1 MEMDDNDNFLDY
13 QKMNFSPFTTQFA
26 SAIPANAVNQFTAA
40 KFTQNIT
47 TANGQVVGL
56 VSGGDGGVHYLRPV
70 ESGAAFPGQTQTT
83 TTSNSLQQSHQTLIT
98 LPITMP
104 GAKPGD
110 AQQTVQIQVVNPNP
124 IQQQPK
130 FQMGQMQIPIQGL
143 QQGTTVLT
151 VAYAPQEGDIL
162 QNHGLPEGM
171 TVVAALQPQDLQMLA
186 QAQAQAMSNQA
197 QQQQQ
202 QQQNTQQSAAS
213 QTSDSKE
220 EEQQQQQQLIKP
232 IQIKQEPVWQQNP
245 VSTSTASSDI
255 SEYLSRITSTQE
267 LPLHLHHFLKFNA
280 ETIKRESQV
289 ENSPLNGAL
298 ITYDY
303 GAAQQQQVESQS
315 ESGSQDASVGTDIQ
329 GDIPALEGGEKTKK
343 KRRYKKKPPKPKRPK
358 PGQVHIATAL
368 DGTILFCCPECHRAY
383 PEKENLEQH
392 LSVHKIER
400 RFICDICGAGLKR
413 KEHLERHKLGHNP
426 DRPYI
431 CSVCMKGFKRKE
443 HLNLHFVIHSG
454 EKTEIC
460 GECGKGFYRKDHLRK
475 HAKSHAMKRMKE
487 ELSAQASAA
496 AAAAAAV
503 ANVAVSSGAITTSVP
518 GLPAVSITA
527 IPAVSVTNSQPQEG
541 SSAADN
547 DMTTNVESASIQTS
561 IAVPVTTATNTTI
574 IHVPTSN
581 NTTLPVQIQLPQLV
595 ATTTSADTVSTNVV
609 MPPTSVGSLM

>member
-1 MEMDDNDNFLDY
+1 
-13 QKMNFSPFTTQFA
+13 MNFSPFTTQFA

-83 TTSNSLQQSHQTLIT
+83 TTSNSLQQTHQTLIT

-171 TVVAALQPQDLQMLA
+171 TVVAALQPQDLQLIA
-186 QAQAQAMSNQA
+186 QAQAAMSSQA
-197 QQQQQ
+197 QQQQQQ
-202 QQQNTQQSAAS
+202 QQQNTQQTTAS
-213 QTSDSKE
+213 QTTEQSSKE
-220 EEQQQQQQLIKP
+220 EEAVVKP
-232 IQIKQEPVWQQNP
+232 IQIKQEPVWQNS
-245 VSTSTASSDI
+245 VSTPSASTDI
-255 SEYLSRITSTQE
+255 SDYLSRIPTQE

-303 GAAQQQQVESQS
+303 GGQQQQQQVEGQVQQQ
-315 ESGSQDASVGTDIQ
+315 ESHSQDASVGTDIQ
-329 GDIPALEGGEKTKK
+329 GDIPAGEGGEKAKK

-496 AAAAAAV
+496 AAAAAA
-503 ANVAVSSGAITTSVP
+503 AASSAVTSIATSAAGV
-518 GLPAVSITA
+518 PAVSITA
-527 IPAVSVTNSQPQEG
+527 IPTVSGSNSQQSQEANG
-541 SSAADN
+541 EPEMNSGMD
-547 DMTTNVESASIQTS
+547 TTSIQTS
-561 IAVPVTTATNTTI
+561 VATPVTSATNTTI

-595 ATTTSADTVSTNVV
+595 ATTTAESSSANVV
-609 MPPTSVGSLM
+609 LPPTSDSLM

>member
-1 MEMDDNDNFLDY
+1 
-13 QKMNFSPFTTQFA
+13 MNFSPFTTQFA
-26 SAIPANAVNQFTAA
+26 SALPANAVNQFTAA

-171 TVVAALQPQDLQMLA
+171 TVVAALQPQDLQLIA
-186 QAQAQAMSNQA
+186 QAQAALTSQA
-197 QQQQQ
+197 QQQQ
-202 QQQNTQQSAAS
+202 QQQNTQQNTGS
-213 QTSDSKE
+213 QTTEPSSKDT
-220 EEQQQQQQLIKP
+220 EEQTIAKP

-245 VSTSTASSDI
+245 VSSASASTDI
-255 SEYLSRITSTQE
+255 SEYLSRIPTQE

-289 ENSPLNGAL
+289 ENSPLNGA
-298 ITYDY
+298 IISYDY
-303 GAAQQQQVESQS
+303 SGQQQQQQQQQVDGNQVQQQQEAH
-315 ESGSQDASVGTDIQ
+315 SQDASVGTDIQ
-329 GDIPALEGGEKTKK
+329 GDIPAAGEGTEKTKK

-496 AAAAAAV
+496 AAAAAAS
-503 ANVAVSSGAITTSVP
+503 AASSGSSIETIV
-518 GLPAVSITA
+518 PAVSITA
-527 IPAVSVTNSQPQEG
+527 IPTSVSGSNSQPSDASGDTEIT
-541 SSAADN
+541 SR
-547 DMTTNVESASIQTS
+547 VETSTIQTS
-561 IAVPVTTATNTTI
+561 VSNPVTSGTNTTI

-595 ATTTSADTVSTNVV
+595 ATTATESSVSNVGL
-609 MPPTSVGSLM
+609 PPTTSSLL

>member
-1 MEMDDNDNFLDY
+1 
-13 QKMNFSPFTTQFA
+13 MNFSPFTTQFA

-83 TTSNSLQQSHQTLIT
+83 TTSNSLQQTHQTLIT

-124 IQQQPK
+124 IQQQQQPK

-171 TVVAALQPQDLQMLA
+171 TVVAALQPQDLQLIAA
-186 QAQAQAMSNQA
+186 QAALSQT
-197 QQQQQ
+197 
-202 QQQNTQQSAAS
+202 QQNTQQTTGS
-213 QTSDSKE
+213 QTTEQSAKE
-220 EEQQQQQQLIKP
+220 EETIVKP

-245 VSTSTASSDI
+245 ATSSASADI
-255 SEYLSRITSTQE
+255 SDYLSRIPTQE

-298 ITYDY
+298 ITYEY
-303 GAAQQQQVESQS
+303 AGHQQQQQQQQQQVEVQAQQ
-315 ESGSQDASVGTDIQ
+315 ESHSQDASVGTDIQ
-329 GDIPALEGGEKTKK
+329 GDIPATEGGEKAKK

-496 AAAAAAV
+496 AAVAAAAPS
-503 ANVAVSSGAITTSVP
+503 AVTSTIATSVA
-518 GLPAVSITA
+518 GVPAVSITA
-527 IPAVSVTNSQPQEG
+527 IPSMSGQSSQDASGDSEMGSAVD
-541 SSAADN
+541 AA
-547 DMTTNVESASIQTS
+547 TIQTS
-561 IAVPVTTATNTTI
+561 IATPVTSATNTTI

-595 ATTTSADTVSTNVV
+595 ATTSADNSSASVV
-609 MPPTSVGSLM
+609 LPPTSDSLM

>member
-83 TTSNSLQQSHQTLIT
+83 TTSNSLQQTHQTLIT

-171 TVVAALQPQDLQMLA
+171 TVVAALQPQDLQLIA
-186 QAQAQAMSNQA
+186 QAQAAMSSQA
-197 QQQQQ
+197 QQQQQQ
-202 QQQNTQQSAAS
+202 QQQNTQQTTAS
-213 QTSDSKE
+213 QTTEQSSKE
-220 EEQQQQQQLIKP
+220 EEAVVKP
-232 IQIKQEPVWQQNP
+232 IQIKQEPVWQNS
-245 VSTSTASSDI
+245 VSTPSASTDI
-255 SEYLSRITSTQE
+255 SDYLSRIPTQE

-303 GAAQQQQVESQS
+303 GGQQQQQQVEGQVQQQ
-315 ESGSQDASVGTDIQ
+315 ESHSQDASVGTDIQ
-329 GDIPALEGGEKTKK
+329 GDIPAGEGGEKAKK

-496 AAAAAAV
+496 AAAAAA
-503 ANVAVSSGAITTSVP
+503 AASSAVTSIATSAAGV
-518 GLPAVSITA
+518 PAVSITA
-527 IPAVSVTNSQPQEG
+527 IPTVSGSNSQQSQEANG
-541 SSAADN
+541 EPEMNSGMD
-547 DMTTNVESASIQTS
+547 TTSIQTS
-561 IAVPVTTATNTTI
+561 VATPVTSATNTTI

-595 ATTTSADTVSTNVV
+595 ATTTAESSSANVV
-609 MPPTSVGSLM
+609 LPPTSDSLM